1 MEGRYISIAPYL
13 REHPLLKE
21 TRRKKREKYIGFL
34 AYYFH
39 SNEDRYAQALLKLY
53 QETFLQRA
61 DEAPVPSPSIK
72 GLWKYRHILY
82 MDVWFINA
90 FQDRERAEALL
101 NEMQTCSGLF
111 WGYRKKMRQLF
122 ERLYT
127 GGNTV
132 PFPKVENIISLW
144 QRNETFL
151 HEPVRKIAFTAN
163 MSAGKSTLV
172 NAFVGKKVNRSQ
184 SMACTAKLH
193 YIYNKPFEDGF
204 SAEDDNVLNLDADY
218 TTLMEDDEGNTKLEI
233 IVSTY
238 FRMMFDRGTRLCF
251 IDTPGVNSAM
261 DRTHKEITDAVISG
275 GAFDRLVYVINADGN
290 IATDDEHRYMSQLW
304 ESVKQVPVLFVVNKL
319 DAFRASEDSISESL
333 DKIRQDVEG
342 LGFENAAVCP
352 VSAYAG
358 YLAKRALFDGGLEGD
373 EQDDLDTKRR
383 MFKREAY
390 DLSGYYPPEV
400 RRRCA
405 EIVVAEQDPERQ
417 KLLQLMYHCG
427 LLPLEYILTD
437 R

>member
-1 MEGRYISIAPYL
+1 MDKNDISTALYL

-21 TRRKKREKYIGFL
+21 TRRVKRERYISFL
-34 AYYFH
+34 AYYSR

-53 QETFLQRA
+53 QKVFLEQA
-61 DEAPVPSPSIK
+61 DEAPAPSPAIK
-72 GLWKYRHILY
+72 GLWKYRHSLY

-90 FQDRERAEALL
+90 FRDRKRAEALL
-101 NEMQTCSGLF
+101 DEMQTRSGLF
-111 WGYRKKMRQLF
+111 RSYQKKMRQLF
-122 ERLYT
+122 ARLYD
-127 GGNTV
+127 GENAV
-132 PFPKVENIISLW
+132 SFPKIERMIALW
-144 QRNETFL
+144 RRNEAFL
-151 HEPVRKIAFTAN
+151 REPVRRIAFTAN

-172 NAFVGKKVNRSQ
+172 NALVGKKVNRSQ

-193 YIYNKPFEDGF
+193 YIYNKSAEDGF
-204 SAEDDNVLNLDADY
+204 SAEDDNLLNLDADY

-238 FRMMFDRGTRLCF
+238 FRLMFDRGTRLCL

-261 DRTHKEITDAVISG
+261 DQTHKEITDTVISG

-290 IATDDEHRYMSQLW
+290 IATDDEHRYMSQLR
-304 ESVKQVPVLFVVNKL
+304 ESVKRVPVLFVVNKL
-319 DAFRASEDSISESL
+319 DAFRAGEDSISESL

-358 YLAKRALFDGGLEGD
+358 YLAKRALFDGGLEED

-390 DLSGYYPPEV
+390 DLSEYYPPKV
-400 RRRCA
+400 RQQCA
-405 EIVVAEQDPERQ
+405 EIVAAEQDPERQ